1 MPPTPSARPSGQAS
15 IELVALLPLVAVA
28 AVLAWQIAL
37 AGHAM
42 WMVAGAARAA
52 ARAHAL
58 GTDED
63 AAARAALP
71 GALRRG
77 VRVDDT
83 ADGGVAV
90 RLGVPRVVGGGQLL
104 SISARARFAPQDR

>member
-1 MPPTPSARPSGQAS
+1 MPPPTVPRTAGQAS
-15 IELVALLPLVAVA
+15 VELVALLPFVVVA
-28 AVLAWQIAL
+28 AVLAWQVAL

-58 GTDED
+58 GADED
-63 AAARAALP
+63 DAARAALP
-71 GALRRG
+71 GALRRS
-77 VRVDDT
+77 VRVDDA

-90 RLGVPRVVGGGQLL
+90 RIGVPRVVGGGQLL
-104 SISARARFAPQDR
+104 SVSARARFVPQDR